1 MADKSVAVPGRQ
13 TTWWKRMAPLA
24 ILVAILVAFFAFG
37 LDRYAT
43 FDALKDNREALLDF
57 VHDDFV
63 LAMLIYVV
71 GYAILTAASVPIASL
86 VTVAGGFL
94 FGIWLGT
101 FLTVL
106 GATMG
111 ATVLFLFARTALGEP
126 LRQRA
131 GPYIR
136 RMEEGF
142 QEDQVNYLLFLRLVP
157 VFPFFAVNLVPA
169 FLGVST
175 TAFAVTTFIGIIPG
189 TAVYTIVGAG
199 LGSVFDRGE
208 EFSLN
213 SVLTPEIIAAL
224 VGLGVLSLV
233 PIAVKRLRRRSKK
246 DGG

>member
-1 MADKSVAVPGRQ
+1 MADKSVALPDRQ
-13 TTWWKRMAPLA
+13 VSWWKRVVPLA
-24 ILVAILVAFFAFG
+24 LLIAILIAFFAFG
-37 LDRYAT
+37 LDKYAT
-43 FDALKDNREALLDF
+43 FDTLKDNREALLAF
-57 VHDDFV
+57 VRDNFV
-63 LAMLIYVV
+63 LAMVIYVA
-71 GYAILTAASVPIASL
+71 GYAVLTAASVPVASL

-101 FLTVL
+101 FMTVL
-106 GATMG
+106 AATLG
-111 ATVLFLFARTALGEP
+111 ATVLFLLARSALGEP
-126 LRQRA
+126 LRRRA

-142 QEDQVNYLLFLRLVP
+142 RENQVNYLLFLRLVP
-157 VFPFFAVNLVPA
+157 AFPFFAVNLVPA
-169 FLGVST
+169 FLGVGAT
-175 TAFAVTTFIGIIPG
+175 VFAVTTFFGIIPG

-233 PIAVKRLRRRSKK
+233 PIAVKRLRRRSMRS
-246 DGG
+246 GE